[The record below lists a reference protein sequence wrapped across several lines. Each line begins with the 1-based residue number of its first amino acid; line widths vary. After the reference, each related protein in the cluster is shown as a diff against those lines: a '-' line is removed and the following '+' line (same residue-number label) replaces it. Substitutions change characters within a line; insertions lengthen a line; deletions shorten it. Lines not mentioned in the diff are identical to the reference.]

1 MWPSVCSARIR
12 GHLIQFRRLLVLLPL
27 LVVVPGTTHAGP
39 IVAGDIIV
47 LTNGLGLAVGGGFNM
62 TKVGSAESFITF
74 SLQRTELISFY
85 TPYEVSSVTDYAD
98 DAGGN
103 DQISMKTAWLYTQAR
118 LNPSAIGYDGTRR
131 EAKALQRAIWLLE
144 KEITLND
151 LTIAQQN
158 AANRYIDLAKEAK
171 AGGYSGIGNVRVAN
185 LENAQDQL
193 ILVPE
198 PSTLALL
205 VPGLLALGAFR
216 RPRTVRQ

>member
-1 MWPSVCSARIR
+1 L
-12 GHLIQFRRLLVLLPL
+12 LIVA
-27 LVVVPGTTHAGP
+27 PGTAHAGP
-39 IVAGDIIV
+39 IVAGDVIV
-47 LTNGLGLAVGGGFNM
+47 LTNGLGLTVGGGFNM

-74 SLQRTELISFY
+74 SLQRSEFISFN
-85 TPYEVSSVTDYAD
+85 TPYLVNTVTNYAD

-103 DQISMKTAWLYTQAR
+103 DPISAKTAWLYTQVR
-118 LNPSAIGYDGTRR
+118 LDPSAIGYDGTRR

-158 AANRYIDLAKEAK
+158 GALRYIDLAKEAK

-185 LENAQDQL
+185 LNTLNGEAAQDQL
-193 ILVPE
+193 VLVPE

-216 RPRTVRQ
+216 PRRTVRQ